1 MEFTVVGSSG
11 SVSGP
16 DSPASSYLVQAPYKD
31 RTFTLVLD
39 LGPGA
44 FGALYKYLDPSRVD
58 AFGFSHLHPDH
69 CFDLCAYFIAA
80 RYSPTA
86 PWPAQPVYGPPGT
99 AERIGRAY
107 EVVQPDGG
115 GETGTAISEH
125 FHYRDWAESQS
136 IGPFLVRTAEVE
148 HPVKAYAIRVEET
161 GGAAGSLVYSGDTGP
176 SEALNELASGVDML
190 VAEAAFLEGR
200 NAPGVHLTGRQ
211 AAETAQRAAVGAL
224 VLTHIPPWHDRD
236 EVKAQ
241 ALPHYA
247 GPIALAVPGA
257 SWSIGDPSRPAAA
270 LDDGRGRESDR
281 RNRVTP

>member
-1 MEFTVVGSSG
+1 MKFTVVGSSG

-16 DSPASSYLVQAPYKD
+16 DSPASSYLVQAPYEH

-99 AERIGRAY
+99 GQRIGRAY
-107 EVVQPDGG
+107 EVLQPDGG
-115 GETGTAISEH
+115 GESAKAISEH
-125 FHYRDWAESQS
+125 FDYRDWAASQQ
-136 IGPFLVRTAEVE
+136 IGPFLVRTAEVD
-148 HPVKAYAIRVEET
+148 HPVRAYAIRVEET
-161 GGAAGSLVYSGDTGP
+161 SGARGSLVYSGDTGP
-176 SEALNELASGVDML
+176 SDALTELASGVDLL

-200 NAPGVHLTGRQ
+200 NARGVHLTGRQ
-211 AAETAQRAAVGAL
+211 AAETASRAAVGAL
-224 VLTHIPPWHDRD
+224 VLTHIPPWHDPD
-236 EVKAQ
+236 QVKAQ
-241 ALPHYA
+241 ALPHYT
-247 GPIALAVPGA
+247 GPIALATPGA
-257 SWSIGDPSRPAAA
+257 TWSIGDPSRRAEA
-270 LDDGRGRESDR
+270 LDDAGLGRRGSEIG
-281 RNRVTP
+281 

>member
-16 DSPASSYLVQAPYKD
+16 DSPASCYLIQAPYEG

-44 FGALYKYLDPSRVD
+44 FGALYRYLDPSRVD
-58 AFGFSHLHPDH
+58 AFGLSHLHPDH

-99 AERIGRAY
+99 GDRIGRAY
-107 EVVQPDGG
+107 EVLQPDGG
-115 GETGTAISEH
+115 GETARPISGH
-125 FHYRDWAESQS
+125 FHYRDWAENQQ
-136 IGPFLVRTAEVE
+136 IGPFLVRAVEVV

-161 GGAAGSLVYSGDTGP
+161 GGAGGSLVYSGDTGP
-176 SEALNELASGVDML
+176 CDALVQLAAGVDLL

-200 NAPGVHLTGRQ
+200 NPRGVHMTGRKPLRRRL
-211 AAETAQRAAVGAL
+211 AQRWAL

-236 EVKAQ
+236 EVRAE

-247 GPIALAVPGA
+247 GPIALARPGA
-257 SWSIGDPSRPAAA
+257 TWSIGDPSP
-270 LDDGRGRESDR
+270 G
-281 RNRVTP
+281 

>member
-1 MEFTVVGSSG
+1 MKFTVVGSSG

-16 DSPASSYLVQAPYKD
+16 DSPASSYLVQAPYEH

-99 AERIGRAY
+99 GQRIGRAY
-107 EVVQPDGG
+107 EVLQPDGG
-115 GETGTAISEH
+115 GESAKVISEH
-125 FHYRDWAESQS
+125 FDYRDWAESQQ
-136 IGPFLVRTAEVE
+136 IGPFLVRTAEVD
-148 HPVKAYAIRVEET
+148 HPVRAYAIRVEET
-161 GGAAGSLVYSGDTGP
+161 SGARGSLVYSGDTGP
-176 SEALNELASGVDML
+176 SDALTELASGVDLL

-200 NAPGVHLTGRQ
+200 NARGVHLTGRQ
-211 AAETAQRAAVGAL
+211 AAETASRAAVGAL
-224 VLTHIPPWHDRD
+224 VLTHIPPWHDPD
-236 EVKAQ
+236 QVKAQ
-241 ALPHYA
+241 ALPHYT
-247 GPIALAVPGA
+247 GPIALATPGA
-257 SWSIGDPSRPAAA
+257 TWSIGDPWRRAEA
-270 LDDGRGRESDR
+270 LDDADLGRRGSEIG
-281 RNRVTP
+281 

>member
-1 MEFTVVGSSG
+1 MSSNSSEAGMEFTVVGCSG

-16 DSPASSYLVQAPYKD
+16 DSPASSYLVQAPYED

-44 FGALYKYLDPSRVD
+44 FGSLYRYLDPSRVD

-99 AERIGRAY
+99 ADRIGRAY
-107 EVVQPDGG
+107 EVLQPDGG
-115 GETGTAISEH
+115 GETATAISEH
-125 FHYRDWAESQS
+125 FDYRDWAGSQQ
-136 IGPFLVRTAEVE
+136 IGPFHVRAVEVE

-161 GGAAGSLVYSGDTGP
+161 GGAGGSLVYSGDTGP
-176 SEALNELASGVDML
+176 SDALTQLATGVDLL

-200 NAPGVHLTGRQ
+200 NPAGVHMTGRQ
-211 AAETAQRAAVGAL
+211 AAETASQAAVGAL
-224 VLTHIPPWHDRD
+224 VLTHIPPWHDPDDVR
-236 EVKAQ
+236 AQ
-241 ALPHYA
+241 ALPHYT
-247 GPIALAVPGA
+247 GPIALARPGA
-257 SWSIGDPSRPAAA
+257 TWSIGDPLPERAAV
-270 LDDGRGRESDR
+270 RK
-281 RNRVTP
+281 